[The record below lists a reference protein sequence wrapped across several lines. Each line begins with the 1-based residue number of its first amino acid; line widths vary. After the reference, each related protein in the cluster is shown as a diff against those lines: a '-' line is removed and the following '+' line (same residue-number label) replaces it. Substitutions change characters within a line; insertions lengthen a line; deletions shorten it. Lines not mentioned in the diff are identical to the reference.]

1 MANKRSLTLGFPVI
15 ARALAA
21 LAMVTVALMSV
32 NSAAGATDVHA
43 GPKLST
49 IVLNAP
55 SPYKPKAPPGG
66 GTDDYHCTLL
76 NPHLTHN
83 AFITSINFEP
93 NSLEVHHEIT
103 YAVPPN
109 LAAAAEAQNDGG
121 KGWTC
126 FGESGLNTGGAAG
139 SLNGGT
145 PWLTAWG
152 PGHNISK
159 EPAGTGA
166 PMPAGTLVIMQ
177 EHYNML
183 IGDKPVRSKL
193 TLTTVPAS
201 TTLRPLRLN
210 IVAAPP
216 DIPCAQGVT
225 GPMCNRPAELATV
238 GQRFGT
244 GQELLV
250 DGLQALCG
258 QSEPTVGDTASCT
271 WPMHSSGNIV
281 ELAPH
286 MHLLGVGM
294 KFVLNP
300 GTPTQKTLLN
310 VTELRLPLP
319 ARLRVAKASP
329 CHAGRHHRDHLH
341 LQPAAPRGAACP
353 AQGAPALRDLG
364 RRLNRRDVPRSDL
377 HDSVQQRARVNSA
390 RDHVLSLRLIR
401 AEPFAS
407 GRQLLASL
415 CTSGGARLRSVAAP
429 KTRLAP
435 ASILRH

>member
-1 MANKRSLTLGFPVI
+1 VGEKKSWALAAQVI
-15 ARALAA
+15 SRALAA
-21 LAMVTVALMSV
+21 LVMVTIALMSV
-32 NSAAGATDVHA
+32 NSVANATDAHA
-43 GPKLST
+43 GPKLTT
-49 IVLNAP
+49 IVLDAP
-55 SPYKPKAPPGG
+55 NPYKPKAPPGG

-83 AFITSINFEP
+83 AFITSIDFQP

-103 YAVPPN
+103 YAVPPD

-126 FGESGLNTGGAAG
+126 FGESGLDTGGAAG

-183 IGDKPVRSKL
+183 VGDKPVRSKL

-216 DIPCAQGVT
+216 DIPCAPGVT
-225 GPMCNRPAELATV
+225 GPMCNRSAELATV
-238 GQRFGT
+238 GQRFGM
-244 GQELLV
+244 GQEILV
-250 DGLQALCG
+250 DGLESLCG
-258 QSEPTVGDTASCT
+258 RSQSDPPVGDTTTCT

-281 ELAPH
+281 ELAAH

-300 GTPTQKTLLN
+300 GTPTQQTLLN
-310 VTELRLPLP
+310 VTNYDFHYQRGYVLAKPVPVTPGDTIGITCTYNPQLQEELP
-319 ARLRVAKASP
+319 
-329 CHAGRHHRDHLH
+329 
-341 LQPAAPRGAACP
+341 
-353 AQGAPALRDLG
+353 
-364 RRLNRRDVPRSDL
+364 
-377 HDSVQQRARVNSA
+377 
-390 RDHVLSLRLIR
+390 
-401 AEPFAS
+401 
-407 GRQLLASL
+407 
-415 CTSGGARLRSVAAP
+415 
-429 KTRLAP
+429 
-435 ASILRH
+435 ILRKVPPHFVTWGDGSTDEMCLGLIFTTPANSVTESAALAHAFSPSV